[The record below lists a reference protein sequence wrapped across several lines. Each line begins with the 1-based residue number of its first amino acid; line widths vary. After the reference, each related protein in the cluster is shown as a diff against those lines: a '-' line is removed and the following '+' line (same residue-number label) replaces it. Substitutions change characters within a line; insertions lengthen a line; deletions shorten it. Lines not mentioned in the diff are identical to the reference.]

1 MYQIEDQIGTTEFNG
16 LKPIKLASKDNC
28 ETILIVLEKGH
39 TFPEHISP
47 RDALLVMLEGSI
59 TFHINNNEYKLKKH
73 QSFTFPSKVAHKV
86 LAEENSKFLIVR

>member
-1 MYQIEDQIGTTEFNG
+1 MYQIEDQIRTTEFNG
-16 LKPIKLASKDNC
+16 LKPVKLASKEAC

-39 TFPEHISP
+39 TFPEHTAP

-59 TFHINNNEYKLKKH
+59 IFYINNEEYKIKKH
-73 QSFTFPSKVAHKV
+73 QSFSFPAKVAHEV